1 MHGALNMKIKQL
13 CHRSAGFSLIELMI
27 VVVIVAILAAIAVP
41 SYTSYMLDSRRVD
54 GVSFLTEVAG
64 EQIRFFSE
72 NNRFATTMA
81 ELGYG
86 GDATAN
92 SDEGFYT
99 LSITTSNANQAYVLR
114 ATPVAGG
121 PQAKDTECAVLT
133 LNSSK
138 QKTVSGTATPADCW

>member
-1 MHGALNMKIKQL
+1 M
-13 CHRSAGFSLIELMI
+13 IEVMI
-27 VVVIVAILAAIAVP
+27 VVAIVALLAAIAIP
-41 SYTSYMLDSRRVD
+41 SYTTYMFDSRRVD

-64 EQIRFFSE
+64 EQIRFYSE
-72 NNRFATTMA
+72 YNRFGTTMA

-86 GDATAN
+86 DEAIAD

-99 LSITTSNANQAYVLR
+99 VDIATSNANQSYVLT

-121 PQAKDTECAVLT
+121 PQAKDTKCGVLT

-138 QKTVSGTATPADCW
+138 QRTVSGTGTPAECW